1 MSLKMATLVQK
12 SGLSKSTILYYIK
25 EGLLPEPQKPKP
37 NLHLYDEKSLSI
49 LEFIKY
55 LQEHLHYSI
64 SEIKTILED
73 QRIDFENDSQIV
85 INYLSALSGEEK
97 EEQISQ
103 IRDQAKE
110 YGIDP
115 ALIKAYESCAEKL
128 AKLEYEMG
136 AQLLQSHPD
145 NEKNEL
151 QKLLF
156 SILLDLKPY
165 IFNQATIK
173 EHKKRLKKFL
183 EEDQK

>member
-12 SGLSKSTILYYIK
+12 SGLNKSTILYYIK

-37 NLHLYDEKSLSI
+37 NLHLYDEKSLAI

-55 LQEHLHYSI
+55 LQTHLHYSI

-73 QRIDFENDSQIV
+73 QRIDFESDSQIV

-97 EEQISQ
+97 
-103 IRDQAKE
+103 QAEIEAIKAKAKT

-115 ALIKAYESCAEKL
+115 KLFKAYKSCAKEL
-128 AKLEYEMG
+128 AKLEYEIG
-136 AQLLQSHPD
+136 AQLLQSHPE

-173 EHKKRLKKFL
+173 EHKRRIKKFL
-183 EEDQK
+183 EEAQK